1 MKGND
6 ISDRF
11 LEFGAGVLLMTK
23 EIPKDPA
30 ARHVIQQLV
39 RAATGGG
46 ANYEETRAAESRSD
60 FIHKLSVAAKE
71 TREALYWLR
80 LIERALY
87 TGVAVTD
94 LIQEAN
100 QLVAILTSSIKTAK
114 RNGATRHRSPD

>member
-11 LEFGAGVLLMTK
+11 LAFGAGVLLMTK

-30 ARHVIQQLV
+30 ARHVFQQLV
-39 RAATGGG
+39 RATTSGG

-60 FIHKLSVAAKE
+60 FIHKLSIAAKE

-94 LIQEAN
+94 LIREAN

-114 RNGATRHRSPD
+114 RNGGPKHRSPD

>member
-1 MKGND
+1 M
-6 ISDRF
+6 
-11 LEFGAGVLLMTK
+11 
-23 EIPKDPA
+23 
-30 ARHVIQQLV
+30 
-39 RAATGGG
+39 
-46 ANYEETRAAESRSD
+46 
-60 FIHKLSVAAKE
+60 HKLSVAAKE

-80 LIERALY
+80 LFERALY